1 MLNTFVSSQ
10 TVRFGSARIAVA
22 SFSILA
28 HAGFI
33 TLAAVESGPS
43 ATVAPNPNAAMM
55 PAERIMFVTAREI
68 AHVTA
73 GPTAKPVARAAKAP
87 RLVVP
92 DLSKLQVVSDNSL
105 TTLAKVPD
113 VDTDIDLNSRI
124 TDARDFGD
132 ADPAALV
139 SRSSMYA
146 LAHPGPNGAY
156 TEDVVE
162 KTVWPMS
169 DNPHPRYPSD
179 LQRAGVEG
187 SFMVQFVV
195 DSTGRVDAKTLAFP
209 QNTQPGFLR
218 AIKDALLR
226 SRFLPAELAGIRVRQ
241 LVQQQFSFVLVRR

>member
-10 TVRFGSARIAVA
+10 SVRFGSARIAVA
-22 SFSILA
+22 SFSIIA
-28 HAGFI
+28 HAGLI
-33 TLAAVESGPS
+33 TLAAVESGPG
-43 ATVAPNPNAAMM
+43 ATVALNSNAAIV
-55 PAERIMFVTAREI
+55 PAERLMFVTHRAIIHVAARP
-68 AHVTA
+68 AA
-73 GPTAKPVARAAKAP
+73 NAVARAARAP
-87 RLVVP
+87 RLVIP
-92 DLSKLQVVSDNSL
+92 DLTKLQVLSDNSL
-105 TTLAKVPD
+105 ATVAKVPD
-113 VDTDIDLNSRI
+113 VPMDVDLTSRI
-124 TDARDFGD
+124 TDTKDFGD

-169 DNPHPRYPSD
+169 GNPHPRYPDD

-187 SFMVQFVV
+187 SFVVQFVV